1 MMQEPRHR
9 DEYSERQVTAAKR
22 VLVDLGQVLGS
33 YKDSMVVVGGWVP
46 DLLLPAAEEQHIGSI
61 DVDIALDAK
70 RLNDGRYARLVQ
82 TLSDTRR
89 YVQAEEPFR
98 LYTMVDLADGEIPI
112 RVDVDFLKAPEAK
125 TKRNVPPL
133 TDGFR
138 PLEADGCSLA
148 LKNPERVMVAG
159 RMITGAENSVEV
171 RVASIAD
178 FLVMKAHA
186 LAKRDKPKDAYDI
199 CYCIEHY
206 PGGMEELAK
215 RWRAQSKN
223 KHVARAIQMLRD
235 KFDTVNSYGSQQVVV
250 FHNAA
255 DPDTQAMHARRAFE
269 TVQKFIQMV

>member
-61 DVDIALDAK
+61 DVD
-70 RLNDGRYARLVQ
+70 
-82 TLSDTRR
+82 
-89 YVQAEEPFR
+89 
-98 LYTMVDLADGEIPI
+98 
-112 RVDVDFLKAPEAK
+112 FL
-125 TKRNVPPL
+125 
-133 TDGFR
+133 
-138 PLEADGCSLA
+138 
-148 LKNPERVMVAG
+148 
-159 RMITGAENSVEV
+159 
-171 RVASIAD
+171 
-178 FLVMKAHA
+178 KAHA

-223 KHVARAIQMLRD
+223 RHVARAIQMLRD